1 MTRTPPA
8 RGFLARFFHDLRVG
22 ASRGGVMSLIG
33 RVARARTSPLF
44 ARVRL
49 LVIEQDTGAIADVRT
64 PEGVRIAPLEGTA
77 EEDAALDRLLTSG
90 IRRHFARRLAAGR
103 ECLVAWRGDRA
114 IGYTWMSR
122 TVDPAVESLP
132 LALPDD
138 AAYLWDLF
146 VVRDER
152 GSGVGSALTRARL
165 GWARDAGFARGW
177 RAISPRNRPSVRTAE
192 KTGAVRI
199 LGEIVV
205 ERILGSRRFREV
217 RAAGRPLLRE

>member
-1 MTRTPPA
+1 VT
-8 RGFLARFFHDLRVG
+8 
-22 ASRGGVMSLIG
+22 SLVG
-33 RVARARTSPLF
+33 RVVRARVSPLF

-49 LVIEQDTGAIADVRT
+49 VVIEQDTGAIAHVAM
-64 PEGVRIAPLEGTA
+64 PAGVRIAPLEGTPR
-77 EEDAALDRLLTSG
+77 EDAALDRLLTSG
-90 IRRHFARRLAAGR
+90 IRGDFAHRLAAGR

-152 GSGVGSALTRARL
+152 GSGVGSALTQARL
-165 GWARDAGFARGW
+165 AWAHDAGFARGW

-205 ERILGSRRFREV
+205 ERTLGRRRFREV